1 MFILENLQAT
11 LITQLI
17 FGRLGGIRGQEPNR
31 HLSLALP
38 IGTVAGFPGLGAPA
52 SPGTKASR
60 PPSAGPISPPSP
72 RGGRR
77 SVPAVPAATRPD
89 PARRPRTEAIFRHR
103 DPTTRG
109 SGLPHP
115 CLICVLLRGIPS
127 RNRLFKWPIR
137 KRDRCPQPFR
147 NGEQR
152 LDRVALARRHADSS
166 RCAPGIPGGIGRG
179 DLADSV
185 GRIGSAPWTWLHRP
199 KSGPDDPISEVLYVK
214 RWPWVAHR
222 LREAQ
227 S

>member
-89 PARRPRTEAIFRHR
+89 PATRRPHPSDRPDPPRRARTETIFPGWGLDDLRKML
-103 DPTTRG
+103 TRLYSLSCPG
-109 SGLPHP
+109 AK
-115 CLICVLLRGIPS
+115 S
-127 RNRLFKWPIR
+127 RNRLSVR
-137 KRDRCPQPFR
+137 LSASMGKRYSFR
-147 NGEQR
+147 ADGPP
-152 LDRVALARRHADSS
+152 ARRSADPLVP
-166 RCAPGIPGGIGRG
+166 A
-179 DLADSV
+179 
-185 GRIGSAPWTWLHRP
+185 
-199 KSGPDDPISEVLYVK
+199 VLMVFDGQN
-214 RWPWVAHR
+214 R
-222 LREAQ
+222 
-227 S
+227 